1 MDKFNAFK
9 MFLATVDHGSFGAA
23 AAALGTDPSTVSKA
37 ITRLEEQLMY
47 QLFFRSTRKLQVT
60 EAGKVYVDAVRKLL
74 AELDACENQ
83 LMAVNSQPEGVLKVN
98 LPVSYGRLY
107 VLPLLGEFSRRYP
120 DIKLNITFSDKY
132 VDIIEQGIDISIRS
146 GSVSDSRLVAR
157 KLSPMDFIICASP
170 AYLQQHEPIR
180 SYDDLC
186 HHKWVRFRYKQ
197 TGKVMP
203 ISTVNNTGGVDLI
216 NPDDSYVVD
225 DGEAMLELCRSGLG
239 ITQAPHFLLR
249 NELQNG
255 ELIPIFPLLR
265 NENIGVYMLY
275 PKRRFLP
282 RKVSVFIEYIKE
294 AIEIMGETPETTW
307 ASEITPVN
315 S

>member
-1 MDKFNAFK
+1 VDKFNAFK
-9 MFLATVDHGSFGAA
+9 MFLSTLDNGSFGAA

-37 ITRLEEQLMY
+37 ITRLEEQLTY
-47 QLFFRSTRKLQVT
+47 QLFFRSTRKLKVT
-60 EAGKVYVDAVRKLL
+60 EAGQIYADAVRKLL

-98 LPVSYGRLY
+98 HPVSYGRLY
-107 VLPLLGEFSRRYP
+107 VLPLLDEFSRRYP
-120 DIKLNITFSDKY
+120 DIKLNITFSDDY

-157 KLSPMDFIICASP
+157 KLSPLDFIICASP
-170 AYLQQHEPIR
+170 AYLKQHEAIKN
-180 SYDDLC
+180 YDDLWT
-186 HHKWVRFRYKQ
+186 HRWARFRFKQ

-203 ISTVNNTGGVDLI
+203 ISLANNAGGIDLI

-225 DGEAMLELCRSGLG
+225 DGEAMVELCRSGLA

-249 NELQNG
+249 KELQSG
-255 ELIPIFPLLR
+255 ELTPLFPLLR
-265 NENIGVYMLY
+265 NEDFGVYVLY

-282 RKVSVFIEYIKE
+282 RKVSVFIDYIKE
-294 AIEIMGETPETTW
+294 AIEGMGETPDVTW